1 MAVLQATSSNKHR
14 AFTLIELLVVIAI
27 IALLAAILFPVF
39 GRARENARKSACA
52 NNLKQLGVSIEMYK
66 QDFDNRFLAG
76 GQANTTC
83 PRYRLTAYAKNNQLW
98 VCPSDNNLTVR
109 AMTNPLNVSYNL
121 NNQLSDEPEANI
133 TRPAEIVVTTDSDPG
148 ELGWTEGNTW
158 NAGLTTDWPHLRP
171 SCTDSNTSTTVSNCS
186 RESYKERWFSRHNNT
201 FNALFFD
208 GHSKA
213 LPATPACLADKN
225 FIW

>member
-1 MAVLQATSSNKHR
+1 MGLLQATSSNKRR

-52 NNLKQLGVSIEMYK
+52 NNLRQLGTSIEMYK

-83 PRYRLTAYAKNNQLW
+83 PRYRLTAYMKNNQLW
-98 VCPSDNNLTVR
+98 VCPSDNNATVR

-133 TRPAEIVVTTDSDPG
+133 IRPAEIVITTDSDPG

-158 NAGLTTDWPHLRP
+158 DAGLTTDWPHKRANGNG
-171 SCTDSNTSTTVSNCS
+171 TQ
-186 RESYKERWFSRHNNT
+186 SYKERWFTRHNNT
-201 FNALFFD
+201 LNVLFYD

-213 LPATPACLADKN
+213 LTATPACLTDTN
-225 FIW
+225 FIP